1 MPTLDEVFCTTAVP
15 FFPSKSS
22 FVALMQTKLILPS
35 DEVSLNAEADAEKDE
50 STSES
55 ISHF

>member
-1 MPTLDEVFCTTAVP
+1 MPTLDEFFCTTEVP
-15 FFPSKSS
+15 FFPSNSS

-35 DEVSLNAEADAEKDE
+35 DEVSLNAEADAGKDE

>member
-1 MPTLDEVFCTTAVP
+1 MPTLDEVFCATEVP

-35 DEVSLNAEADAEKDE
+35 DEVSLNTEADAGKDE
-50 STSES
+50 ST
-55 ISHF
+55 